1 MRFLTLAALAALTLG
16 MMDVRPADAA
26 RSSEAKQSSSQYKA
40 QKRAERRAAK
50 AERRAAHRSKRAA
63 RHAHAKPRAATSRRA
78 AKRSATRRTAA
89 SRPATRRRQA
99 TRRQQAQVPVKR
111 RATTSASLSSGG
123 GSHGIASYYWQPQ
136 RVASGGM
143 FNPNALTAAHRTLP
157 FGTKVRVTNKRNG
170 KSVVVTINDRGPFIK
185 GRIIDLSKRA
195 AGVIG
200 MQGAGLA
207 PVSVHVVGRG

>member
-16 MMDVRPADAA
+16 FTDVRPADASRA
-26 RSSEAKQSSSQYKA
+26 DTAKQSNSSHSA

-50 AERRAAHRSKRAA
+50 KAERRTSSRTNRT
-63 RHAHAKPRAATSRRA
+63 TSRRTA
-78 AKRSATRRTAA
+78 SLRTTTKSKSA
-89 SRPATRRRQA
+89 
-99 TRRQQAQVPVKR
+99 KR
-111 RATTSASLSSGG
+111 RAQTSRSVSSG

-136 RVASGGM
+136 RVASGGQ

-157 FGTKVRVTNKRNG
+157 FGTRVKVTNKRNG
-170 KSVVVTINDRGPFIK
+170 RSVVVTINDRGPFIK

-207 PVSVHVVGRG
+207 PVSVEVVGRS

>member
-1 MRFLTLAALAALTLG
+1 MRILALAALAALTLG
-16 MMDVRPADAA
+16 VMDVRPADASRA
-26 RSSEAKQSSSQYKA
+26 SEAKETRSSYVAK
-40 QKRAERRAAK
+40 KRAAERRALQ
-50 AERRAAHRSKRAA
+50 RKRAA
-63 RHAHAKPRAATSRRA
+63 RTTEKRRS
-78 AKRSATRRTAA
+78 AKRSYTAPRKAA
-89 SRPATRRRQA
+89 SSTA
-99 TRRQQAQVPVKR
+99 KR
-111 RATTSASLSSGG
+111 RHATKRTTAKRTGTLASGG

-136 RVASGGM
+136 RVASGGY

-157 FGTKVRVTNKRNG
+157 FGTKVRVTNQRNG

-207 PVSVHVVGRG
+207 PVSVAVVGRSS

>member
-1 MRFLTLAALAALTLG
+1 MRIFALAALAALTLG
-16 MMDVRPADAA
+16 LMDVRPADASRAKEA
-26 RSSEAKQSSSQYKA
+26 RETSSHYAAKKRA
-40 QKRAERRAAK
+40 EKRAERRAEKRRVEKRRSAK
-50 AERRAAHRSKRAA
+50 RSYS
-63 RHAHAKPRAATSRRA
+63 TSRRA
-78 AKRSATRRTAA
+78 TTTRSATHRSAKKRSGAK
-89 SRPATRRRQA
+89 RPGTVA
-99 TRRQQAQVPVKR
+99 
-111 RATTSASLSSGG
+111 SGG

-136 RVASGGM
+136 RVASGGY

-207 PVSVHVVGRG
+207 PVSIQVVGRG